1 MDDQRKKIIVNEI
14 NYWKQNRMLPE
25 HYCDF
30 LLNLYTEGITEA
42 VQAAKNSQYDLPK
55 ILTVFLLGL
64 LSLSVLLFYFTE
76 LSLILQMTIIILFGI
91 SSLIS
96 GIYLISK
103 SYLKLIPL
111 LATAMNLLIITIQAA
126 EISFPENTYILYFV
140 TIANCLVWVIAGVKW
155 KMISFKISGIAGII
169 ILFITIFI

>member
-1 MDDQRKKIIVNEI
+1 MDDHRKKIIVNEI
-14 NYWKQNRMLPE
+14 NYWKQNRMLPG

-30 LLNLYTEGITEA
+30 LLNLYTEGISEA
-42 VQAAKNSQYDLPK
+42 VPAAKKSQFAVPN

-76 LSLILQMTIIILFGI
+76 LSFIWQMTIIILFGI

-103 SYLKLIPL
+103 SYLRLIPL
-111 LATAMNLLIITIQAA
+111 LATALILLIITIQAA
-126 EISFPENTYILYFV
+126 EISFPNNTYILYFV
-140 TIANCLVWVIAGVKW
+140 TVANCLLWVIAGVKW
-155 KMISFKISGIAGII
+155 KMISFKISGIAGIVL
-169 ILFITIFI
+169 LFITIFI

>member
-30 LLNLYTEGITEA
+30 LLNLYTEGITGAEP
-42 VQAAKNSQYDLPK
+42 AAKKSRFELPR

-96 GIYLISK
+96 GIYLISN

-111 LATAMNLLIITIQAA
+111 LATALILLIITIQAA
-126 EISFPENTYILYFV
+126 EISFPDNTYILYFV
-140 TIANCLVWVIAGVKW
+140 TIANCLLWVIAGVKW

>member
-42 VQAAKNSQYDLPK
+42 EPASKKIQFELPR

-96 GIYLISK
+96 GIYLISN

-111 LATAMNLLIITIQAA
+111 LATALILLIITIQAA
-126 EISFPENTYILYFV
+126 EISFPDNTYILYFV
-140 TIANCLVWVIAGVKW
+140 TIANCLLWVIAGVKW